1 MSLRL
6 LSLRLVSLCLDSGRP
21 PVVRSG
27 WRSRWLEL
35 SALVLVTV
43 VLVDCLDRSWAD
55 PPMLAPLLAVP
66 PALAGIGASTVRRPL
81 FYGGISLLAA
91 VPVALKPTEFAG
103 WLPAATILT
112 VGIITAVAAAGTAV
126 SLRQQRRIAEVTS
139 VAEAAQRALLR
150 PPPPQVGPLGFD
162 VAYLAAVAEAKV
174 GGDLYEVAQT
184 ADHGI
189 RVIMGDVRGKGLGAV
204 ELAADVLGMF
214 RELAH
219 DAATL
224 GELAAR
230 LDAALGRGLG
240 RNEEFVTAVLVEI
253 DQESGRALVFNCG
266 HPPPLLISAA
276 ADGQVNLV
284 EVPAPAPPLG
294 LLALGDCSGAQF
306 SLPLRP
312 ADQLLLYTDGVT
324 EARDASRAF
333 YPLAERV
340 TALTAAPRQPAARA
354 LAGKVL
360 AGRGLAGNALA
371 GRAQAGNA
379 LAGNALAGNAL
390 AGRALAGNALAG
402 NALAGRA
409 LAGKALAGKALAG
422 KALAGK
428 ALAGQGAGRP
438 PAAGDGSRP
447 GLLDLLRAD
456 LLRHVGAPLDD
467 DAALLLIQAPGAWPA
482 DLVPAAP
489 LRVASAS

>member
-1 MSLRL
+1 MRTHLSNGGAVARVV
-6 LSLRLVSLCLDSGRP
+6 SLRLVSLRLVSLRP
-21 PVVRSG
+21 AAERTG
-27 WRSRWLEL
+27 WWSRWLEF
-35 SALVLVTV
+35 SALVLITV
-43 VLVDCLDRSWAD
+43 VLVDCLHRSWAD

-81 FYGGISLLAA
+81 AYGTVSLLAA
-91 VPVALKPTEFAG
+91 VAVALKPTEFAG
-103 WLPAATILT
+103 WLPVATIFT
-112 VGIITAVAAAGTAV
+112 VAVITAVAAAGTAV
-126 SLRQQRRIAEVTS
+126 SLRQQRRIADVTS

-174 GGDLYEVAQT
+174 GGDLYEVART

-219 DAATL
+219 DARTL

-240 RNEEFVTAVLVEI
+240 RHEEFVTAVLVEI
-253 DQESGRALVFNCG
+253 DQESGRVLVFNCG

-276 ADGQVNLV
+276 PSPAAPGGVTLVPGGVTLV

-294 LLALGDCSGAQF
+294 LLGLGDCSGAQ
-306 SLPLRP
+306 LLLALRP

-333 YPLAERV
+333 YPLPERV
-340 TALTAAPRQPAARA
+340 GALTAAPRPPSAKAASLRPSAIRPSA
-354 LAGKVL
+354 L
-360 AGRGLAGNALA
+360 
-371 GRAQAGNA
+371 
-379 LAGNALAGNAL
+379 
-390 AGRALAGNALAG
+390 
-402 NALAGRA
+402 
-409 LAGKALAGKALAG
+409 
-422 KALAGK
+422 
-428 ALAGQGAGRP
+428 RP
-438 PAAGDGSRP
+438 PAAGSARP
-447 GLLDLLRAD
+447 GLLDLVRAD

-467 DAALLLIQAPGAWPA
+467 DAALLLIRAPAAWPA
-482 DLVPAAP
+482 DLVPAVPERLAP
-489 LRVASAS
+489 AS